1 MTERVAILGASDKAE
16 RYSNQ
21 ALNLLAQYGHV
32 PIPVH
37 PRLKEI
43 SGFQVIADLQALVAN
58 ATSIDTVTMYVAP
71 QISSALVDQLVALK
85 PKRVIFNPG
94 SENPAIYQSLKSA
107 GIMVQEACT
116 LVLLKTGQY

>member
-43 SGFQVIADLQALVAN
+43 SGFQVVADLKALVSHS
-58 ATSIDTVTMYVAP
+58 TGIDTVTMYVGP
-71 QISSALVDQLVALK
+71 QISATLVDQLVALR

-94 SENPAIYQSLKSA
+94 SENPAIYQSLRSA
-107 GIMVQEACT
+107 GIIVQEACT
-116 LVLLKTGQY
+116 LVLLKTGQF